1 MTSKKT
7 GVPLVISAPSG
18 TGKSTLIARLL
29 KEFPSFTFSISY
41 TTRAPRK
48 GEINGKD
55 YHFVEKS
62 EFLRLRDANFFAEWA
77 EVHDHFY
84 GTPLQATRDLLTEGR
99 DIIFDIDVQ
108 GARQL
113 KATLPQACFLFL
125 FPPSFAALQSRLRR
139 RDTDTAE
146 VIAKRLNNA
155 AREIRQSD
163 LFDFWI
169 INDDLEKAYQELRCV
184 YLAAGTQ
191 AVRYPEFR
199 ESLIRT
205 RTF

>member
-1 MTSKKT
+1 MTSNTT

-29 KEFPSFTFSISY
+29 QEFSSFTFSISY

-55 YHFVEKS
+55 YHFIEKK
-62 EFLRLRDANFFAEWA
+62 EFLRLRDAHFFAEWA
-77 EVHDHFY
+77 KVHDHFY
-84 GTPLQATRDLLTEGR
+84 GTPLQATRDLLNKGR

-113 KATLPQACFLFL
+113 KESLPQACFLFL
-125 FPPSFAALQSRLRR
+125 FPPSLTALEQRLYTRA
-139 RDTDTAE
+139 TDTPD
-146 VIAKRLNNA
+146 VIQKRLANA
-155 AREIRQSD
+155 ELEIRQSD

-169 INDDLEKAYQELRCV
+169 INDDLEKAYRQLRAV
-184 YLAAGTQ
+184 YLAAGTR
-191 AVRYPEFR
+191 AEHYPGFR
-199 ESLIRT
+199 EALLRT
-205 RTF
+205 GTN